1 MNNSNRWV
9 LYGMLLTVSIIWG
22 SSFAFMKHAVREV
35 SPFVVVLFR
44 AGGASLLFA
53 ITLLF
58 LGSQAKLYRRD
69 VPLFFLLGMISVSLF
84 MPLQVVGVS
93 FTYAVHASLI
103 IALSPLAAT
112 LIAWFLGW
120 QKMRMGICIGLALAF
135 SGVAVV
141 ATQALGSSG
150 SGSNV
155 LLGDSLMFL
164 SAIFWAA
171 FTLLGS
177 KIMQRYRP
185 LVAVAYIHFFGFAQ
199 LLVVFLFYPE
209 MGGQVYREL
218 SGASASTWA
227 ILLGLAILSSYY
239 AFIVWYRGV
248 ETIGPVRTAVFQY
261 FNPLFGSIAAIIIL
275 NEPVS
280 IFLALGGFLIVGGV
294 FLANKYR

>member
-22 SSFAFMKHAVREV
+22 SYFAFMKHAVRAV

-93 FTYAVHASLI
+93 FTYAVRASLI

-120 QKMRMGICIGLALAF
+120 QKRRMGMCIGLALAF

-141 ATQALGSSG
+141 ATQALGSS
-150 SGSNV
+150 
-155 LLGDSLMFL
+155 
-164 SAIFWAA
+164 
-171 FTLLGS
+171 
-177 KIMQRYRP
+177 
-185 LVAVAYIHFFGFAQ
+185 
-199 LLVVFLFYPE
+199 
-209 MGGQVYREL
+209 
-218 SGASASTWA
+218 
-227 ILLGLAILSSYY
+227 
-239 AFIVWYRGV
+239 
-248 ETIGPVRTAVFQY
+248 
-261 FNPLFGSIAAIIIL
+261 
-275 NEPVS
+275 
-280 IFLALGGFLIVGGV
+280 
-294 FLANKYR
+294 